1 MTCKKIFEK
10 NNAIKKDKGHFL
22 SFLSEL
28 VYVYI
33 YSNNVYMCYVICLE
47 EIPLLEE
54 SNRDTKDLTR
64 FHKVLRYK
72 VFMILLYGIPPG
84 QC

>member
-33 YSNNVYMCYVICLE
+33 YIYTRWSVTGGTNGKGVFLREKISRKYRIKIFRLRLCFRE
-47 EIPLLEE
+47 
-54 SNRDTKDLTR
+54 NRL
-64 FHKVLRYK
+64 
-72 VFMILLYGIPPG
+72 
-84 QC
+84 

>member
-33 YSNNVYMCYVICLE
+33 YIYTRWSVTGGTNEKGVI
-47 EIPLLEE
+47 LLEKR
-54 SNRDTKDLTR
+54 SRK
-64 FHKVLRYK
+64 
-72 VFMILLYGIPPG
+72 
-84 QC
+84 